1 MEDVMC
7 GFHWP
12 ISIINHLHLHVI
24 APQAS
29 MNFFNRKI
37 QFSKMFFGNIESA
50 IQVIE
55 RTENEL
61 NQDGVSSRR

>member
-1 MEDVMC
+1 MEDVLC

-24 APQAS
+24 APQSS
-29 MNFFNRKI
+29 MSLFNRKI

-50 IQVIE
+50 IEVIE
-55 RTENEL
+55 KSENEL
-61 NQDGVSSRR
+61 NQDKISPRR

>member
-1 MEDVMC
+1 MEDVLC

-24 APQAS
+24 APARS
-29 MNFFNRKI
+29 MSFFNRKV

-50 IQVIE
+50 IKVLE
-55 RTENEL
+55 NSENEV
-61 NQDGVSSRR
+61 NENRIASRR